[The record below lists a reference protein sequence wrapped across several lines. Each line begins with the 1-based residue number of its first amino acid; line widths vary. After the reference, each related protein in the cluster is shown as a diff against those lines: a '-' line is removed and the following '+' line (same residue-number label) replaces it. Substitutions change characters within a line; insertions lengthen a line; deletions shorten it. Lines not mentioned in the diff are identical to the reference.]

1 MNEMG
6 NFPEFHSERSNF
18 LQNRHFS
25 RPFETDIGKVHNNS
39 EELTGMNS
47 QHESRLKIDNV
58 LSYTYTLDI
67 Q

>member
-25 RPFETDIGKVHNNS
+25 RPFDTDIGKVHNNS

-47 QHESRLKIDNV
+47 
-58 LSYTYTLDI
+58 
-67 Q
+67 